1 MRSFRIGMLCA
12 LASLA
17 LGCLTVGHEFDVA
30 QVPQLEI
37 GVTQRDDV
45 RRLLG
50 EPWRTGI
57 EDGLPTWTYGHYRYS
72 VFSPA
77 QTRDLV
83 IRYDAAGVVRSYGF
97 NSTYAADRTL
107 GR

>member
-1 MRSFRIGMLCA
+1 MTLRTILLCG
-12 LASLA
+12 LAA
-17 LGCLTVGHEFDVA
+17 LGLGCVSVGQEFETSR
-30 QVPQLEI
+30 VPQLEI
-37 GVTQRDDV
+37 GVTQREDV

-57 EDGLPTWTYGHYRYS
+57 EDGLPTWTYAHYRYS
-72 VFSPA
+72 LFAPA

-83 IRYDAAGVVRSYGF
+83 VRFDAEGVVRSYGF
-97 NSTYAADRTL
+97 NSTYPADRSL